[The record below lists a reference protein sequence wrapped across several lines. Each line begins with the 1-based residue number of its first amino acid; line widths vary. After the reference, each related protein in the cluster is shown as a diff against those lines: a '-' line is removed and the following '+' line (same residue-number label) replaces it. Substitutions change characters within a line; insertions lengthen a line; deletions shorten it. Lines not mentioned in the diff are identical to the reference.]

1 VRGLVPAGVY
11 VTGPSA
17 LTLDLDEQ
25 LSRTLPLF
33 IGAILAA
40 AVLLLM
46 LVFRSVVVPLK
57 AALMNLLSI
66 GGAYG
71 VIVAVFQWGW
81 FGPLFGLHGTY
92 RIASPLPVLFFAVLF
107 GLSMDY
113 EVFPGLP
120 DPRGLPGHRRQ
131 RRVLPHL
138 TLDSQD
144 ERTPVPIPQT
154 LHPAGDVPAQ
164 LAQRTT
170 VKTIR

>member
-1 VRGLVPAGVY
+1 MASGRRPACHAPCRTRGPGGDHASSAARDEAVSAPAP
-11 VTGPSA
+11 TGP
-17 LTLDLDEQ
+17 
-25 LSRTLPLF
+25 
-33 IGAILAA
+33 GAAPPA
-40 AVLLLM
+40 HQAT
-46 LVFRSVVVPLK
+46 RR
-57 AALMNLLSI
+57 
-66 GGAYG
+66 
-71 VIVAVFQWGW
+71 GW

-144 ERTPVPIPQT
+144 E
-154 LHPAGDVPAQ
+154 
-164 LAQRTT
+164 
-170 VKTIR
+170 